1 MNTNNI
7 EEKFFSE
14 ANERTIVSALLKS
27 TQSRLGVGIDERQA
41 RKAERIVRHYMGE
54 VWDYHG
60 PMPINELNRKVFDVS
75 TAPFIDGFRLVNT
88 QAPAPVNTQ
97 AVAPVQ
103 AQAQPTQQKQRQ
115 TAAPAKQKPT
125 EEFMSVED
133 RYSKL
138 QQERTSVKDNRPPI
152 PDFKISIESDK
163 DGPSPGELYEQ
174 EMRKREEEAARVQ
187 AALDAAQGKKPQMG
201 GTPVKSTTSLP
212 GVKIMPNAVMLAE
225 STGIISQQ
233 QLQFPTLRELAQAQG
248 TAPEQ
253 SQKKTKVEEEE
264 LDSMMNMDNIAR
276 LMSASQLRDVRD
288 PIGNPTTA
296 RPDYVSA
303 RNIQQQDI
311 LIRDDPIVSY
321 KEHEDNLFLYSAD
334 RDWVNDDTQTRYNFT
349 INFDT
354 ANNKQGF
361 NKNLSV
367 AQRFK
372 NISRIEMIK
381 AILPIEGV
389 ETFFGVDGSGTP
401 VTAVAPYTYK
411 RISAYQFPYISLRIP
426 ELDVNNYGSDD
437 QLNNSFAVLQY
448 DTEWNTDA
456 FYPAAG
462 ETNSGNTSG
471 NTGFT
476 TFIPK
481 HLKCQKVYQPTPL
494 ATLSKLSIEL
504 NRPDG
509 SQLSYLPD
517 IVDISS
523 VVFCESGS
531 ANASLYFSNKAIDSP
546 AGNSYYIVLRT
557 KKFFN
562 RWSFSVGD
570 RIQVGGITPEQI
582 SNTASNQ
589 AKYELLDYLQDTT
602 GHTIVGVG
610 YDAGTTGSI
619 VDGYNSFG
627 YGNWIAIRA
636 PINDPT
642 TGLTTVRTIGG
653 DQTAYNNLQTALTT
667 SSIQKGRVLNLTHQT
682 QLVFRIITREKD
694 STSRVRPD
702 NL

>member
-1 MNTNNI
+1 MNINNI
-7 EEKFFSE
+7 QEKFFSE
-14 ANERTIVSALLKS
+14 ANERTIVSGLVKAAA
-27 TQSRLGVGIDERQA
+27 QRYGPVNERQQA
-41 RKAERIVRHYMGE
+41 KAGRIVRHYMDE
-54 VWDYHG
+54 VWDFHG
-60 PMPINELNRKVFDVS
+60 PMPINELNRKVFDAS
-75 TAPFIDGFRLVNT
+75 TGAFIDSFRPADVKVLT
-88 QAPAPVNTQ
+88 QASGQGQPRQ
-97 AVAPVQ
+97 VQ
-103 AQAQPTQQKQRQ
+103 QQVQKQQ
-115 TAAPAKQKPT
+115 PSAKPGPGP
-125 EEFMSVED
+125 EFMSIEE
-133 RYSKL
+133 RYTHL
-138 QQERTSVKDNRPPI
+138 QQERTTTKDNRPPI
-152 PDFKISIESDK
+152 PDFKISLESDK
-163 DGPSPGELYEQ
+163 DGPSPAELYES
-174 EMRKREEEAARVQ
+174 EMRRREDEAARVQ
-187 AALDAAQGKKPQMG
+187 AALEAAKGKKPQMG
-201 GTPVKSTTSLP
+201 GTPVKSTIANKAENLIN
-212 GVKIMPNAVMLAE
+212 GQKIMNSEGAPPSFTNPADE
-225 STGIISQQ
+225 KD
-233 QLQFPTLRELAQAQG
+233 FNAQAE
-248 TAPEQ
+248 PR
-253 SQKKTKVEEEE
+253 KKTKVEEEE
-264 LDSMMNMDNIAR
+264 GLETMMNMDNISR
-276 LMSASQLRDVRD
+276 LMSANQIRD
-288 PIGNPTTA
+288 PIGNYTTA
-296 RPDYVSA
+296 RPDLVTS
-303 RNIQQQDI
+303 RTIQQQDI

-334 RDWVNDDTQTRYNFT
+334 RDWVNDDSQTRYNFT

-381 AILPIEGV
+381 AILPVEGV

-401 VTAVAPYTYK
+401 VTGVAPYTYK
-411 RISAYQFPYISLRIP
+411 RISAYQFPYIALRIP

-448 DTEWNTDA
+448 DSEWNTDS
-456 FYPAAG
+456 FYPGG
-462 ETNSGNTSG
+462 ETDSGNTSG
-471 NTGFT
+471 NSGFT

-494 ATLSKLSIEL
+494 ASLNKLSVEL

-523 VVFCESGS
+523 VLLCESCG
-531 ANASLYFSNKAIDSP
+531 ANSSLYFSNKAIDS
-546 AGNSYYIVLRT
+546 ASNSYYIVLRT

-562 RWSFSVGD
+562 RWSFAVGD

-582 SNTASNQ
+582 SNTASNE
-589 AKYELLDYLQDTT
+589 AKYELLEYLQDTT

-610 YDAGTTGSI
+610 FGVSNASL
-619 VDGYNSFG
+619 VDGYNAFG
-627 YGNWIAIRA
+627 YANWIAIRA

-642 TGLTTVRTIGG
+642 TGATTVRTIGG
-653 DQTAYNNLQTALTT
+653 TQPIYNNLQTALEST
-667 SSIQKGRVLNLTHQT
+667 SISKGRVLNLTHQT